1 MREAVFL
8 KQNQE
13 KWQQLEAQLSDHA
26 SSADELAELYIK
38 VTDDLAYARTFYPES
53 KSYSYLNGLAVK
65 IHSKVYRNKKE
76 KVSRMISFWL
86 TELPEVMYRH
96 RTKMLFSFIVFVVAA
111 AIGAFSAANDKEFV
125 RLIMGD
131 YYVDMTINNIKEGK
145 PMDVYGHTDETNMF
159 FYIAFNNIRVSF
171 WQFITGITAC
181 VYTFI
186 NEMQNAI
193 MLGSFQYFFY
203 EYNVLKTSLLT
214 IWIHGTLEI
223 SAIIIACGAGFVFG
237 SGLLFP
243 GTYRRKDSILMGAKD
258 GVKIIIGLI
267 PVFLVAAFFESYV
280 TRHYQ
285 FLGYWSLLFI
295 LPSLIFVI
303 WYFIIYPFRLN
314 HGINTN
320 KVPGI
325 PAIS

>member
-8 KQNQE
+8 NQNQE
-13 KWQQLEAQLSDHA
+13 KWQQLEEQLSNPGA
-26 SSADELAELYIK
+26 SADELAELYIK

-53 KSYSYLNGLAVK
+53 KSYLYLNSLAVK

-76 KVSRMISFWL
+76 KVSRMITFWL

-96 RTKMLFSFIVFVVAA
+96 RKKMLFSFIVFVLAT
-111 AIGAFSAANDKEFV
+111 AIGVISAANDNQFV

-131 YYVDMTINNIKEGK
+131 AYVDMTINNIKEGK
-145 PMDVYGHTDETNMF
+145 PMDVFGHAGQTDMF
-159 FYIAFNNIRVSF
+159 FSIAFNNIRVSF
-171 WQFITGITAC
+171 WQFVTGITAC

-193 MLGSFQYFFY
+193 MLGAFQYFFY
-203 EYNVLKTSLLT
+203 KYNVLETSLLT

-243 GTYRRKDSILMGAKD
+243 GTYRRKDSILLGAKD
-258 GVKIIIGLI
+258 GVKIVIGLV

-285 FLGYWSLLFI
+285 FLGYGSLLFI
-295 LPSLIFVI
+295 LPSLAFVI
-303 WYFIIYPFRLN
+303 LYFIIYPYKLY
-314 HGINTN
+314 HGDNT
-320 KVPGI
+320 K
-325 PAIS
+325 